1 MITAI
6 VLKPLQR
13 KIRKPLLF
21 SSPPQIINCQPLL
34 LYLILMSKSPFI
46 LIPAHRGLRQIF
58 PFPTPCYH
66 TQNAQHQNSWKHH
79 LFGFLGLLKKDRKD
93 APINYFYFVVT
104 KTKNSCEHGRNEMG
118 SPWPLNMVFYQAM
131 YWKNYSNSATCVK
144 FWNQTFLSKGQWT
157 HGPTFCLSI
166 DAKNQRTVALL
177 LALCIQKNALR
188 NIIWHSC
195 LILGE
200 MWYLF
205 SRGS

>member
-118 SPWPLNMVFYQAM
+118 SPWPLNMVFYEAIGKITQIQLRV
-131 YWKNYSNSATCVK
+131 SNSAIRRTYHFIGPNTLLFLMPLLECTTCPVYREK
-144 FWNQTFLSKGQWT
+144 RSQ
-157 HGPTFCLSI
+157 
-166 DAKNQRTVALL
+166 
-177 LALCIQKNALR
+177 
-188 NIIWHSC
+188 NIIWHTC
-195 LILGE
+195 LILDE